1 MSEIY
6 IEIFSG
12 GKTISIVEEDRLVE
26 YYEEKED
33 KLSKVGNIYRARVE
47 RVLKNMNAA
56 FVNIGEGKNAF
67 LGFEDIPSSYKE
79 NGSILIK
86 SGDTILVQVIK
97 DEIGSKGPKVTMN
110 FSLAGKYIVLSP
122 FKTGISTSK
131 RLHDS
136 DRKYLIELGKNIF
149 PQEAGIIFRT
159 NALGA
164 KEEDILSEYNELFD
178 NYQMILNQINYLPVP
193 KLVYESPKFI
203 YKILRDYFNSDKDR
217 VIINNEDFYK
227 KILESFGKTSKFSTN
242 IQLDI
247 DFNSKY
253 NQIIS
258 RDLKQAL
265 QKKVKLSSGGY
276 LLIEELETLTA
287 IDVNTGSLI
296 TGKNYQD
303 IVLKTNLEA
312 AAEIAIQL
320 RLRNIGGIIIV
331 DFIDMESEKDL
342 DRLKKFL
349 ISEFKKDRNNPLLV
363 DITKLN
369 LFEVVRE
376 REVPSLKNI
385 IKI

>member
-1 MSEIY
+1 
-6 IEIFSG
+6 
-12 GKTISIVEEDRLVE
+12 
-26 YYEEKED
+26 
-33 KLSKVGNIYRARVE
+33 
-47 RVLKNMNAA
+47 
-56 FVNIGEGKNAF
+56 
-67 LGFEDIPSSYKE
+67 
-79 NGSILIK
+79 
-86 SGDTILVQVIK
+86 
-97 DEIGSKGPKVTMN
+97 
-110 FSLAGKYIVLSP
+110 
-122 FKTGISTSK
+122 
-131 RLHDS
+131 
-136 DRKYLIELGKNIF
+136 
-149 PQEAGIIFRT
+149 

-178 NYQMILNQINYLPVP
+178 TYQMILNQINYLPVP

-349 ISEFKKDRNNPLLV
+349 ISE
-363 DITKLN
+363 
-369 LFEVVRE
+369 
-376 REVPSLKNI
+376 
-385 IKI
+385 